1 MYDSPM
7 RLVLVPLL
15 VLSIAAT
22 VSAKDPVYRL
32 SIGDPARKDKDAAV
46 TLDAITDT
54 ATGET
59 IAPRDLAARMAKAQ
73 LILVG
78 ETHTSVESHRVELQ
92 VIKALADAG
101 RHVTIGLE
109 MFPYPSQPALDTWNQ
124 GQQSEQDFIA
134 ASHWYEAWGYHWG
147 YYRDIFLFA
156 RDHHFPV
163 VAVNAPRD
171 VVTAVRQK
179 GLASLPA
186 DQSAHFPPRIDVS
199 SADHMTFFKASFDEG
214 DAMHGG
220 MTDAAWTGMLSA
232 QATWD
237 GTMAWNAVK
246 ALERVGSDP
255 AAAVVVL
262 VGSGHVAY
270 GLGIERQA
278 RTYFT
283 APIAS
288 VIAMP
293 IADDHG
299 AAIPS
304 VRASYAN
311 FIWGV
316 ARETDSYWPS
326 LGVSTRAAEQGKR
339 VIIDV
344 EKDTPGQAAGLLVGD
359 VIVSIDGTSID
370 SRETMNMVLASY
382 RWGDTPVF
390 VVLRNASDV
399 TVTVPLRRAR

>member
-1 MYDSPM
+1 M
-7 RLVLVPLL
+7 RLALAAALL
-15 VLSIAAT
+15 LTWADT
-22 VSAKDPVYRL
+22 GWAKDPVYRL
-32 SIGDPARKDKDAAV
+32 SIGDPARKDRDAAV

-59 IAPRDLAARMAKAQ
+59 IGPAELGARLAKAR
-73 LILVG
+73 LVLVG

-92 VIKALADAG
+92 VIKALAEAG
-101 RHVTIGLE
+101 RHVTIALE
-109 MFPYPSQPALDTWNQ
+109 MFPYPSQPALDVWNQ
-124 GQQSEQDFIA
+124 GTQSEADFLA
-134 ASHWYEAWGYHWG
+134 SSHWYDAWGYHWG

-156 RDHHFPV
+156 REHRFPV

-171 VVTAVRQK
+171 VVAAVRQK

-186 DQSAHFPPRIDVS
+186 DQSAHFPPKIDVS

-220 MTDAAWTGMLSA
+220 MTDAAWTSMLSA

-246 ALERVGSDP
+246 ALERVGDDP
-255 AAAVVVL
+255 KAAVIVL

-278 RTYFT
+278 RTYF
-283 APIAS
+283 AGPIAS

-293 IADDHG
+293 IADDKG
-299 AAIPS
+299 AATPS

-316 ARETDSYWPS
+316 AREADSYWPS
-326 LGVSTRAAEQGKR
+326 LGASTRAAENGR
-339 VIIDV
+339 RAIIDV
-344 EKDTPGQAAGLLVGD
+344 EKDTPASAAGLQIGD
-359 VIVSIDGTSID
+359 VIASIDGTTID
-370 SRETMNMVLASY
+370 NREMLNRVLAGY
-382 RWGDTPVF
+382 CWGDTPLF
-390 VVLRNASDV
+390 VVSRAGADV
-399 TVTVPLRRAR
+399 RVTVPLRRRP

>member
-1 MYDSPM
+1 M
-7 RLVLVPLL
+7 RLALGAAL
-15 VLSIAAT
+15 VLTLAAPGW
-22 VSAKDPVYRL
+22 AKDPVYRL
-32 SIGDPARKDKDAAV
+32 SIGDPARKGKDAAV

-59 IAPRDLAARMAKAQ
+59 ITPAGLGARLAKAR

-78 ETHTSVESHRVELQ
+78 ESHTSVESHRVELQ

-101 RHVTIGLE
+101 RHVTIALE
-109 MFPYPSQPALDTWNQ
+109 MFPYPSQPALDAWND
-124 GQQSEQDFIA
+124 GGESEADFLT

-147 YYRDIFLFA
+147 YYRDIFVFA
-156 RDHHFPV
+156 REHRFPF
-163 VAVNAPRD
+163 VAANAPRD

-186 DQSAHFPPRIDVS
+186 DQSAHFPPAIDVS
-199 SADHMTFFKASFDEG
+199 SAEHMTFFKASFDEG
-214 DAMHGG
+214 DPMHGG
-220 MTDAAWTGMLSA
+220 MTDAAWTAMLSA

-237 GTMAWNAVK
+237 GTMGWNAVK
-246 ALERVGSDP
+246 TLERLGNDP
-255 AAAVVVL
+255 KAAVVVL

-278 RTYFT
+278 RTYFSE
-283 APIAS
+283 PIAS

-293 IADDHG
+293 IADDKG
-299 AAIPS
+299 APIPS

-316 ARETDSYWPS
+316 AREADSYWPM
-326 LGVSTRAAEQGKR
+326 LGVSTRAVENGR
-339 VIIDV
+339 RSIIDV
-344 EKDTPGQAAGLLVGD
+344 EKDTPAAAAGLQVGD
-359 VIVSIDGTSID
+359 VIASIDGTPID
-370 SRETMNMVLASY
+370 NRETLNRVFAGY

-390 VVLRNASDV
+390 VVSRGGADV
-399 TVTVPLRRAR
+399 DITVPLRRRP

>member
-1 MYDSPM
+1 M
-7 RLVLVPLL
+7 RLALAAAL
-15 VLSIAAT
+15 VLAVAGSGW
-22 VSAKDPVYRL
+22 AKDPVYRL
-32 SIGDPARKDKDAAV
+32 SIGDPARKDKDATV

-54 ATGET
+54 ATSET
-59 IAPRDLAARMAKAQ
+59 IAPGELGARLDKAR

-101 RHVTIGLE
+101 RHVTVALE
-109 MFPYPSQPALDTWNQ
+109 MFPYPSQPALDLWNQ
-124 GQQSEQDFIA
+124 GGESEADFLA
-134 ASHWYEAWGYHWG
+134 SSHWYDAWGYHWG

-156 RDHHFPV
+156 REHRFPF
-163 VAVNAPRD
+163 VAVNAPRE

-179 GLASLPA
+179 GLGSLPA
-186 DQSAHFPPRIDVS
+186 DQSAHFPPKIDVS

-220 MTDAAWTGMLSA
+220 MTDAAWTAMLSA

-246 ALERVGSDP
+246 ALERLGDDP
-255 AAAVVVL
+255 KAAVVVL

-278 RTYFT
+278 RMYYQG
-283 APIAS
+283 PIVS
-288 VIAMP
+288 VIGMP
-293 IADDHG
+293 IADDKG
-299 AAIPS
+299 VAIPS

-316 ARETDSYWPS
+316 AREADSYWPA
-326 LGVSTRAAEQGKR
+326 LGASTRAAENGR
-339 VIIDV
+339 RAVIDV
-344 EKDTPGQAAGLLVGD
+344 EKDTPAAAAGLQVGD
-359 VIVSIDGTSID
+359 VITSIDGTPID
-370 SRETMNMVLASY
+370 NRETLNRVLAAY

-390 VVLRNASDV
+390 VVSRAGADV
-399 TVTVPLRRAR
+399 RMTVPLRRRP

>member
-1 MYDSPM
+1 V
-7 RLVLVPLL
+7 RLVFAVTL
-15 VLSIAAT
+15 VLALAAP
-22 VSAKDPVYRL
+22 SWAKDPVYHL

-59 IAPRDLAARMAKAQ
+59 ISPRELGARLAKTQ

-78 ETHTSVESHRVELQ
+78 EMHTSVESHRVELQ
-92 VIKALADAG
+92 VIKALADTG
-101 RHVTIGLE
+101 RRVTIALE
-109 MFPYPSQPALDTWNQ
+109 MFPYPSQPALDVWNK
-124 GQQSEQDFIA
+124 GAETEQDFVA
-134 ASHWYEAWGYHWG
+134 ASHWYEVWGYHWD
-147 YYRDIFLFA
+147 YYREIFAFA
-156 RDHHFPV
+156 RDHRFPFI
-163 VAVNAPRD
+163 AVNAPRD

-199 SADHMTFFKASFDEG
+199 SAEHMTFFKASFDEG

-220 MTDAAWTGMLSA
+220 MTDAAWQSMLSA

-246 ALERVGSDP
+246 TLEPLAQDP
-255 AAAVVVL
+255 KAAVVVL

-278 RTYFT
+278 RGYFS

-299 AAIPS
+299 EPIPV

-316 ARETDSYWPS
+316 AREKDTRWPT
-326 LGVSTRAAEQGKR
+326 LGASTRPAENGR
-339 VIIDV
+339 RAIIDV
-344 EKDTPGQAAGLLVGD
+344 ERDTPAAAAGLLVGD
-359 VIVSIDGTSID
+359 VIVSIDGTLVD
-370 SRETMNMVLASY
+370 SRETLNRLLARY
-382 RWGDTPVF
+382 QWGDAPVF
-390 VVLRNASDV
+390 VVSRAGADL
-399 TVTVPLRRAR
+399 TMTVPLRRRP